1 MSTST
6 VPSTAAGVDARD
18 LAPDH
23 AVPGVDFRSL
33 PHRHVVDERLG
44 NLEFGLEARRVR
56 HAGQFV
62 PGSDQLADL
71 HAHEL
76 ENAVQTCPDPEPV
89 DFLPAQCD
97 QGLHL
102 LDARRLRRQLCI
114 HGGLAGILPGAL
126 QPEPLLQL
134 LHGDARLHQRHA
146 IREAGPGQL
155 EVRVVLRLGL
165 EVLGLNVRG
174 QGLLGQAL
182 VLQLCLEIRQVG
194 LGGPQLGLRV
204 EVLLLDLRAA
214 QVQQHR
220 VRLYRLAGLDAP
232 SLDPARVA
240 RRDHDNGLRHQR
252 ADAPHL
258 SQHLAAFHRVCEYDG
273 GIHAGRRRLDS

>member
-1 MSTST
+1 M
-6 VPSTAAGVDARD
+6 
-18 LAPDH
+18 
-23 AVPGVDFRSL
+23 
-33 PHRHVVDERLG
+33 
-44 NLEFGLEARRVR
+44 
-56 HAGQFV
+56 
-62 PGSDQLADL
+62 
-71 HAHEL
+71 
-76 ENAVQTCPDPEPV
+76 
-89 DFLPAQCD
+89 
-97 QGLHL
+97 
-102 LDARRLRRQLCI
+102 
-114 HGGLAGILPGAL
+114 
-126 QPEPLLQL
+126 
-134 LHGDARLHQRHA
+134 
-146 IREAGPGQL
+146 
-155 EVRVVLRLGL
+155 LRLGL

-220 VRLYRLAGLDAP
+220 LRLHGLAGLDAP

-258 SQHLAAFHRVCEYDG
+258 SQHLAASHCVCAYDG
-273 GIHAGRRRLDS
+273 GSHAGRRRLDSGKSPPGPDKGRHRCGAGGDAASPLPLGISDAGPVHGRAGSAVPFRANESDQAGAVAPGHPYTNITPSASRTYRRHAEPCTERP